1 MTAPHA
7 YFIAGTDTGIGKT
20 FATALLLRTAHL
32 AGLRAV
38 GMKPVAAGV
47 DAHGSNKGQNE
58 DVQALIAASNVAMS
72 DALRADVNPFLYQAA
87 VSPHIA
93 AREEG
98 RPVDLAVIAAARQRL
113 AAQAD
118 VLLVEGVGGWRAPL
132 SDTLDSADL
141 ACALQTPPLPVI
153 LVVGLRLGCLNHALL
168 TAEAIAARGLPLAG
182 WLGNAIDPAM
192 QRQADNVQYL
202 QTQLQQGFSAPCL
215 GLLPH
220 APEIAD
226 LPGQADQADAARD
239 APHALDA
246 LAQRLLPSLRL
257 PWLAARA

>member
-1 MTAPHA
+1 MTDAHTCSHA

-47 DAHGSNKGQNE
+47 DACGRNE
-58 DVQALIAASNVAMS
+58 DVEALIAASSVA
-72 DALRADVNPFLYQAA
+72 AERADVNPFLYQAA

-93 AREEG
+93 ARDEG
-98 RPVDLAVIAAARQRL
+98 RPVDLAVITAAQQRL

-132 SDTLDSADL
+132 SNTLDSADL
-141 ACALQTPPLPVI
+141 ACALQLPVL

-168 TAEAIAARGLPLAG
+168 TAEAIATRGLRLAG
-182 WLGNAIDPAM
+182 WLGNQIDPAM

-202 QTQLQQGFSAPCL
+202 QTQLQQTFGAPCL

-220 APEIAD
+220 APEVSD
-226 LPGQADQADAARD
+226 VLGDAEKAG
-239 APHALDA
+239 AAQETLDA
-246 LAQRLLPSLRL
+246 LTQRLLPHLQL
-257 PWLAARA
+257 PWLPLPESAKAQC

>member
-1 MTAPHA
+1 MTAAQACPHT

-20 FATALLLRTAHL
+20 FVTALLLRTAHL
-32 AGLRAV
+32 SGLRAL

-47 DAHGSNKGQNE
+47 DAHGRNE
-58 DVQALIAASNVAMS
+58 DVQALVAASNVPMT
-72 DALRADVNPFLYQAA
+72 DAVRADVNPFLYQAA

-98 RPVDLAVIAAARQRL
+98 RPVDLAAIAAARQRL

-141 ACALQTPPLPVI
+141 ACALQRPPMPVV

-168 TAEAIAARGLPLAG
+168 TAEAIAARGLRLAG
-182 WLGNAIDPAM
+182 WLGNHIDPAM
-192 QRQADNVQYL
+192 QRQADNVRYL
-202 QTQLQQGFSAPCL
+202 QTQLQQAYGAPCL
-215 GLLPH
+215 GLVPH
-220 APEIAD
+220 VAGEAERGGP
-226 LPGQADQADAARD
+226 
-239 APHALDA
+239 ALDA
-246 LAQRLLPSLRL
+246 LAQRLLPRLRL
-257 PWLAARA
+257 PWSPEGVKMLPDVGFL